1 MKTEYCKSL
10 ENIIFYLGREEKKE
24 TLTEGAS
31 TGDERALSLSAKF
44 DNVFGRRLENYNLGI
59 EETRGDGNFFLEQ
72 FTVWFMHPMNT
83 IYMYAL
89 KQ

>member
-10 ENIIFYLGREEKKE
+10 ENIIFYLGRKEKKE

-31 TGDERALSLSAKF
+31 TGDERAL
-44 DNVFGRRLENYNLGI
+44 GRRLENYNLAI
-59 EETRGDGNFFLEQ
+59 EETRGDGNCFLEQ
-72 FTVWFMHPMNT
+72 FTVWFMHPMST